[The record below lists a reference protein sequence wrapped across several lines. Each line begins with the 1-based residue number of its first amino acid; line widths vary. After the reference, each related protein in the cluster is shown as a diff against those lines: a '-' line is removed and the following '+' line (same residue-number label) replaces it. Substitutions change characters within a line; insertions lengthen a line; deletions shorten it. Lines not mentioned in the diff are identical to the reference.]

1 MNRGSWVRWPIGCP
15 MSPLNSNPMSL
26 PSRLLVWL
34 GCWLQF
40 AAVGTLLAE
49 EPAIG
54 TQRPAPAAP
63 AAVGAKRLPLWE
75 VRSGTAKVY
84 LLGSVHFMKENS
96 YPLAPPIEEAVRKAE
111 VVAFETDLD
120 AMNEPDGMLKML
132 TAGQCPEGQ
141 TLKELIDAPLYARV
155 QRRASASGLPVET
168 LSGFRPWLVAV
179 TFATLDLQKQGYNPL
194 HGVDHHYHEVAKEA
208 KKRVV
213 GLETVE
219 AQLSFFTQ
227 LGPKDEAAFL
237 AQTLDDMDKLKSMM
251 DQMMTAWR
259 TGDAP
264 ALDRLMNES
273 MKGQPA
279 LYKRLLV
286 DRNASW
292 IPQIE
297 KMLREGRPAVVIVGC
312 AHLVGKDS
320 VVEMLRKKGLT
331 VEQQFQR

>member
-1 MNRGSWVRWPIGCP
+1 
-15 MSPLNSNPMSL
+15 MSPAA
-26 PSRLLVWL
+26 RLLLWL
-34 GCWLQF
+34 GCLLPL
-40 AAVGTLLAE
+40 AVALTLPAKEPVVGT
-49 EPAIG
+49 
-54 TQRPAPAAP
+54 PAPAPARP
-63 AAVGAKRLPLWE
+63 AAVGANKLSLWE
-75 VRSGTAKVY
+75 VRSGAARLY

-111 VVAFETDLD
+111 VVAFETDLE

-132 TAGQCPEGQ
+132 TAGQCPEGK
-141 TLKELIDAPLYARV
+141 TLEELIDAPLYARV
-155 QRRASASGLPVET
+155 KQRAAAAGLPVET

-179 TFATLDLQKQGYNPL
+179 TFATLDLQRQGYNPL
-194 HGVDHHYHEVAKEA
+194 HGVDQHYHGVAKEA
-208 KKRVV
+208 NKRIVA
-213 GLETVE
+213 LETVD
-219 AQLSFFTQ
+219 AQLSFFTT
-227 LGPKDEAAFL
+227 LGPKDEAVFL
-237 AQTLDDMDKLKSMM
+237 AHTLDDMDRLKSMM

-264 ALDRLMNES
+264 ALDKLMNES

-297 KMLREGRPAVVIVGC
+297 KLLREGRPAVVIVGC

-320 VVEMLRKKGLT
+320 VVEMLRKKGFT
-331 VEQQFQR
+331 VEQQRH

>member
-1 MNRGSWVRWPIGCP
+1 M
-15 MSPLNSNPMSL
+15 
-26 PSRLLVWL
+26 
-34 GCWLQF
+34 
-40 AAVGTLLAE
+40 
-49 EPAIG
+49 
-54 TQRPAPAAP
+54 
-63 AAVGAKRLPLWE
+63 
-75 VRSGTAKVY
+75 
-84 LLGSVHFMKENS
+84 
-96 YPLAPPIEEAVRKAE
+96 
-111 VVAFETDLD
+111 
-120 AMNEPDGMLKML
+120 
-132 TAGQCPEGQ
+132 
-141 TLKELIDAPLYARV
+141 
-155 QRRASASGLPVET
+155 ET